1 MTLVALFELC
11 VLENQMQ
18 FNISIFLSVLQN
30 GTVDISSPPLIPQTG
45 CVAKRTVRD
54 VVTDNRGDAS
64 LSGSLAINNAEFV
77 RHKA

>member
-30 GTVDISSPPLIPQTG
+30 GTVDISAPPLISQTG
-45 CVAKRTVRD
+45 CGAKRAVRD
-54 VVTDNRGDAS
+54 VVTDNRGDTS
-64 LSGSLAINNAEFV
+64 LSDSLAINNAEFV
-77 RHKA
+77 RHK